1 MVYLGDRRMADDHN
15 DPQRRPGAAQ
25 YAERDRLEA
34 DNYAG
39 FPVRRAPPPNGQPS
53 DAPLRTM
60 ALPLDGDKLPK
71 SPWTDIE
78 RPLLPELEADPFDPR
93 NPAAGACATAGGF
106 DSNRRLTVL
115 SDPTVRTPD
124 PKAPAGPERDE
135 VRALV
140 KARLEQRDKRR
151 SSRSRTR
158 QHAVSGGGYVNT
170 ASTQAE
176 QIKRGKGLFARY
188 RRESG
193 LKIREEDVDP
203 RDFVVWLLSLKP
215 GLAPSSWRTYRGAAL
230 VWQQTVP
237 HAGLATALAMLEAD
251 IGVGADAGRAR
262 PHGRQGG
269 RWPSDVA
276 KRFAFADFDAVVR
289 NGGKFLRS
297 EARFWLSDWMVAG
310 VHTGLR
316 TSEWAAT
323 SLETIIDPDRPH
335 GRRAL
340 LYVLYTN
347 PNVEGANAIQRTLDI
362 SNFSEE
368 VYETVRRHVERASE
382 WSRSHKFDMRHSQC
396 AQLLY
401 EICGSLFSLQCQL
414 YTLDS
419 LRHQFVANMKTIYNP
434 PEVAAL
440 VGHIGSENVEAEH
453 YGKRRAAW
461 PDDKIT
467 EIPVPIKEQVEMMER
482 QWNLYEEHRE
492 VKNLRKASNERRR
505 EAAVARKKAKRA
517 MAKR

>member
-1 MVYLGDRRMADDHN
+1 MAEDHN
-15 DPQRRPGAAQ
+15 APQRRPGAAQ
-25 YAERDRLEA
+25 YAERVRLAA

-39 FPVRRAPPPNGQPS
+39 SPVRRAPPPNGQPS
-53 DAPLRTM
+53 DAPVRIM
-60 ALPLDGDKLPK
+60 ALPLDGANLPK

-115 SDPTVRTPD
+115 SDPTARTPEPTVQTPD
-124 PKAPAGPERDE
+124 PPTLAGPKRDE

-140 KARLEQRDKRR
+140 EARLEQRDKRR

-215 GLAPSSWRTYRGAAL
+215 ALAPSSWRTYRGAAL
-230 VWQQTVP
+230 AWLQTVP
-237 HAGLATALAMLEAD
+237 HPGLATALAMLEAD

-276 KRFAFADFDAVVR
+276 KRFPCADFDAVMR
-289 NGGKFLRS
+289 GGRFLRS

-323 SLETIIDPDRPH
+323 SLETIRDPDRPH

-347 PNVEGANAIQRTLDI
+347 PSVEGANAIQRTLDI
-362 SNFSEE
+362 SSFSDDAF
-368 VYETVRRHVERASE
+368 ETVRRHVERASE

-401 EICGSLFSLQCQL
+401 EICGTLFPLKCQR
-414 YTLDS
+414 YSLDS
-419 LRHQFVANMKTIYNP
+419 LRHQFVANMK
-434 PEVAAL
+434 EDL
-440 VGHIGSENVEAEH
+440 
-453 YGKRRAAW
+453 
-461 PDDKIT
+461 
-467 EIPVPIKEQVEMMER
+467 
-482 QWNLYEEHRE
+482 
-492 VKNLRKASNERRR
+492 
-505 EAAVARKKAKRA
+505 
-517 MAKR
+517 